1 MSVVASLQKLMSNGM
16 DYSFYYHKKTHT
28 LIEVHPLEWTLRK
41 DLSMPINILGGA
53 FRNGDKGKEV

>member
-1 MSVVASLQKLMSNGM
+1 M